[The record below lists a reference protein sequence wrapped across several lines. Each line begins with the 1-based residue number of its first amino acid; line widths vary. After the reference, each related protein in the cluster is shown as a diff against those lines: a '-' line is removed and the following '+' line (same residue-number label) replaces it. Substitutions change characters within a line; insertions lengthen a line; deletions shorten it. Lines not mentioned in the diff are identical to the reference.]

1 MTLWQS
7 AAVFACRDLS
17 CLPLSASRM
26 TVLLHGQVKTTASS
40 DVRELLAVCSKA
52 VNYAKSKSCQ
62 SLADLEP
69 GTSTA
74 VKNTGKMLPWTR
86 PTTQQIK
93 HSLSLN
99 QTVP

>member
-1 MTLWQS
+1 
-7 AAVFACRDLS
+7 
-17 CLPLSASRM
+17 M
-26 TVLLHGQVKTTASS
+26 TVLLHGQVKNTASS

-93 HSLSLN
+93 HSLFHSTRQYLDIGDLKDGSSSCAHKGYLC
-99 QTVP
+99 